1 MGGEIGLGKNN
12 CKSGDSGK
20 FYQED
25 DIWAKLWNMSKI
37 LQAEISK
44 ISSKE
49 KNSGQKNVCQNRPK
63 SILQMNKGEKWAI
76 SHFELGH

>member
-1 MGGEIGLGKNN
+1 MET
-12 CKSGDSGK
+12 GK
-20 FYQED
+20 FHQEG

-63 SILQMNKGEKWAI
+63 SILQMNKGKKEAV
-76 SHFELGH
+76 SHFELGYYVTHKM